1 MNGSVRYVILFLA
14 LQGVKAKVKEAI
26 LVVDDEQNIVE
37 LVKLYLTNEG
47 FTVSGATNG
56 EEALKTFK
64 SFQPSLIILDI
75 MLPGMDGW
83 EVCRRIRKESDVP
96 IIMLTAKVS
105 EVDKVVGLELGAD
118 DYLTKPFSPR
128 ELVARVKAVLR
139 RVRGPAPKSPLRF
152 GDLTI
157 DIDKREVSLAEKKID
172 LTSTEFD
179 VLREL
184 ASNPGIVYS
193 RERLL
198 QKVWGY
204 DFFGG
209 ARTVDVHIR
218 HLRQKLGD
226 EGSRFIE
233 TIWGIGYRFKGK

>member
-1 MNGSVRYVILFLA
+1 M
-14 LQGVKAKVKEAI
+14 KEAI

-47 FTVSGATNG
+47 FTVRGAING

-139 RVRGPAPKSPLRF
+139 RIRGPAPKSPLSF

-157 DIDKREVSLAEKKID
+157 DIDKREVSLAGKKID

-233 TIWGIGYRFKGK
+233 TVWGVGYRFKGK